1 MPDGAVGGDC
11 GWGFITAKHAKQRES
26 PPPPRINHGNT
37 ETHGKVRPEPVTPG
51 RQRCWLKET
60 GTSTAALSDLVGGG

>member
-26 PPPPRINHGNT
+26 TPPR
-37 ETHGKVRPEPVTPG
+37 
-51 RQRCWLKET
+51 
-60 GTSTAALSDLVGGG
+60 SDHADNAGGGLGGGVDVV